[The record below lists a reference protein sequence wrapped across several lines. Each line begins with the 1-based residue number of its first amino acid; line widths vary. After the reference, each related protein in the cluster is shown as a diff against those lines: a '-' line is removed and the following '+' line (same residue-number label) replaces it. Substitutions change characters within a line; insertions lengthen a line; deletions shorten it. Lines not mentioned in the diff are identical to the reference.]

1 MMRLSSISVF
11 AFSLLASVAPAAAQG
26 AWVLWSTYAETRT
39 EEIVDL
45 HVAEG
50 SEGAWWP
57 LSPPPSKPSSAT
69 RIL

>member
-39 EEIVDL
+39 EQKTSTTQHAIRRPERREGLNSD
-45 HVAEG
+45 AE
-50 SEGAWWP
+50 
-57 LSPPPSKPSSAT
+57 
-69 RIL
+69 